1 MESIAGSFMM
11 TVRMSRKMFLIT
23 VLDDK
28 SYDKYASD
36 AGIKNADTGAI
47 LVNKCTFDVY
57 NENSSKY
64 VKKEME
70 LYKYKAGDIIE
81 CGYNVYD
88 DASSDDN
95 AAEGDTESSTDDNNA
110 VEGDTESGTEDNS
123 GYVDEETINNGV
135 RKTVDVTIA
144 GVTDKVPIGYK
155 GYSNTLLFMNQKG
168 FESLWGDGKNGN
180 EIKPGI
186 CDHIRHMWL
195 QKMQMNIRIHSKR
208 RRKEILSIRRLV
220 FMSAIWISRC
230 AMKSHSL
237 HCLEYLH
244 TDLL

>member
-1 MESIAGSFMM
+1 
-11 TVRMSRKMFLIT
+11 
-23 VLDDK
+23 
-28 SYDKYASD
+28 
-36 AGIKNADTGAI
+36 
-47 LVNKCTFDVY
+47 
-57 NENSSKY
+57 
-64 VKKEME
+64 ME
-70 LYKYKAGDIIE
+70 LYKYKAGDTIE

-144 GVTDKVPIGYK
+144 GVTDKVPTGYK
-155 GYSNTLLFMNQKG
+155 GYGNTTLLFMNQKALKAYG
-168 FESLWGDGKNGN
+168 LTARTVMRLNRDMR
-180 EIKPGI
+180 
-186 CDHIRHMWL
+186 HIRHMWL

-220 FMSAIWISRC
+220 LCQQSG
-230 AMKSHSL
+230 
-237 HCLEYLH
+237 
-244 TDLL
+244 